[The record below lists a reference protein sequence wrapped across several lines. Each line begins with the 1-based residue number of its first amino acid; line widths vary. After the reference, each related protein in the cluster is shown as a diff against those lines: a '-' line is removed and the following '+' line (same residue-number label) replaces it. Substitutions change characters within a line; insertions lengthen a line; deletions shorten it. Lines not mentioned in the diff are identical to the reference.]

1 MSFRFKWEKRLL
13 AVAILLC
20 LPAILAAET
29 KTKIIPETVTKMR
42 DFKVVYNETEKV
54 YIYTGQIMLRAKGTP
69 AAFSYA
75 YLIDLNAG
83 EVIDQTQTEKEG
95 FFKLKGLMKDYQIIS
110 SSKPIS
116 PKGMKAI
123 LKNYKTN
130 NKKVEI

>member
-1 MSFRFKWEKRLL
+1 MGFRFNQAKRLL
-13 AVAILLC
+13 VVAILIC
-20 LPAILAAET
+20 LPALLAAET

-42 DFKVVYNETEKV
+42 DFKVIYNETEKV
-54 YIYTGQIMLRAKGTP
+54 YIYTGQIMLRAKETP

-83 EVIDQTQTEKEG
+83 ETIDQTQTDKEG

-110 SSKPIS
+110 SSRPIS

-123 LKNYKTN
+123 LKNYRSK